1 MGTAVFT
8 PAAWETQKA
17 ESGCADTAQSGH
29 SIVAFLIVRYNYSVP
44 AVQPPFSKSIGQLCW
59 AACSKRRQNQ
69 PAMGVPG
76 STFVLYECPEATAY
90 TVRFIRVRAQ
100 VAKGI

>member
-8 PAAWETQKA
+8 PAAWEMQKLSQA
-17 ESGCADTAQSGH
+17 VRTAQSGRN
-29 SIVAFLIVRYNYSVP
+29 IDAFLIVRYNYSVP

-59 AACSKRRQNQ
+59 AACSKRRQSQ